1 MHGRVMCSGSRDVV
15 APRLKEISM
24 IILLT
29 LALSACGSNGGSSG
43 DAAIERSN
51 SDVVELL
58 IDGGS
63 FDPETLELSKDE
75 QVTVKIVNN
84 DSTPHDFAIESIDLH
99 TDTIKPG
106 DAVIATFVAREG
118 AAEFVCTLHP
128 DMKGRI
134 DLTPGQ

>member
-1 MHGRVMCSGSRDVV
+1 
-15 APRLKEISM
+15 M

-43 DAAIERSN
+43 DAAIEGSN

-106 DAVIATFVAREG
+106 DAVNATFVAREG

-134 DLTPGQ
+134 ELT

>member
-1 MHGRVMCSGSRDVV
+1 MHGRVTCSGSRGVV
-15 APRLKEISM
+15 ARWVKGFSM
-24 IILLT
+24 TILLT

-43 DAAIERSN
+43 DVAIERSN

-106 DAVIATFVAREG
+106 DAVIATFVAREE

-134 DLTPGQ
+134 DLM

>member
-1 MHGRVMCSGSRDVV
+1 MHGRVTCSGCRGVV
-15 APRLKEISM
+15 ALRVKGFSM

-43 DAAIERSN
+43 DAAIEGSN

-106 DAVIATFVAREG
+106 DAVNATFVAREG

-134 DLTPGQ
+134 ELT

>member
-1 MHGRVMCSGSRDVV
+1 MHGRVTCSGFRNVV
-15 APRLKEISM
+15 ARGVKGFSL
-24 IILLT
+24 IILFT
-29 LALSACGSNGGSSG
+29 LALMACGSNGESSG
-43 DAAIERSN
+43 GAAIGGSN
-51 SDVVELL
+51 PDVVELL

-63 FDPETLELSKDE
+63 FVPETLELSKDE

-84 DSTPHDFAIESIDLH
+84 DSTPHDFH

-106 DAVIATFVAREG
+106 DAVIATFVARER

-134 DLTPGQ
+134 DLT

>member
-15 APRLKEISM
+15 ARGVKGFSLM
-24 IILLT
+24 ILFT
-29 LALSACGSNGGSSG
+29 LALMACGSNSESSGGAAMGGS
-43 DAAIERSN
+43 N
-51 SDVVELL
+51 PDVVELL

-63 FDPETLELSKDE
+63 FVPETLELSKDE